1 MSKYSQTLVGNWEDD
16 PYNGLR
22 TTLENSYQT
31 NWEQLENDFKNLKDK
46 IARNDE
52 LARIDY
58 NKDLVNT
65 TKNSYNRASNYY
77 ENLANRGLSS
87 SGMITKLIKAN
98 TEARGAEV
106 GDALGDLL
114 ATSEQNVEGLG
125 EGGKKLLSNQ
135 RNLNTQIASDLGN
148 ITSQEFADRE
158 RYASTMA
165 QINESRAA
173 RKHQQDIDRVYQV
186 MAINDIMF
194 NNDTTDKQKYEEL
207 VLDAGVTGDQAYDIL
222 SAYNYNKVSDKITEQ
237 TNSLNKQKSKLYEY
251 YNMDNPITNSFRRNN
266 LLNAIMDISKF
277 GVQQSINK
285 KNNKIDLLRN
295 DLSKYSYKDLK
306 DILGY

>member
-1 MSKYSQTLVGNWEDD
+1 MSKYSQTLIGNWEDD

-31 NWEQLENDFKNLKDK
+31 NWAQLENDFKNLKDK

-58 NKDLVNT
+58 NRDLVNT

-158 RYASTMA
+158 RYASAMSE
-165 QINESRAA
+165 INESRAA
-173 RKHQQDIDRVYQV
+173 RKHQQDMDKAYQV
-186 MAINDIMF
+186 MTINDILF
-194 NNDTTDKQKYEEL
+194 NSDTTDDEKVKEL
-207 VLDAGVTGDQAYDIL
+207 ILDAGVTGDQAYDIL
-222 SAYNYNKVSDKITEQ
+222 SAYNYKKTNDKIDKQKTKVQKSEDNFNKYNDKDLYINKLVEDTKVMNFIRNIGREVNKQ
-237 TNSLNKQKSKLYEY
+237 SYINSLNDLEKLKTEL
-251 YNMDNPITNSFRRNN
+251 NN
-266 LLNAIMDISKF
+266 YTY
-277 GVQQSINK
+277 Q
-285 KNNKIDLLRN
+285 
-295 DLSKYSYKDLK
+295 DLK

>member
-1 MSKYSQTLVGNWEDD
+1 MRKYSQTLVGNWEDD

-58 NKDLVNT
+58 NRDLVNT

-87 SGMITKLIKAN
+87 SGMITKLIKAD
-98 TEARGAEV
+98 TEAKGSEV

-114 ATSEQNVEGLG
+114 ATSGQNVEGLG

-148 ITSQEFADRE
+148 ITSQEFADKE
-158 RYASTMA
+158 RYASAMS

-173 RKHQQDIDRVYQV
+173 REHLQNMDRMYQIRT
-186 MAINDIMF
+186 INDILF
-194 NNDTTDKQKYEEL
+194 NSDTTDDEKVRDL
-207 VLDAGVTGDQAYDIL
+207 ILDAGVTGDQAYAIL
-222 SAYNYNKVSDKITEQ
+222 SAYNFNKTNDKIDKQKIKVQKSEDNYNKYNDKDLYINKIVGDAKVMNFIRNIGREVNKQ
-237 TNSLNKQKSKLYEY
+237 SYINSLNDLEKLKSE
-251 YNMDNPITNSFRRNN
+251 
-266 LLNAIMDISKF
+266 
-277 GVQQSINK
+277 
-285 KNNKIDLLRN
+285 
-295 DLSKYSYKDLK
+295 LSKYSYQDLK

>member
-1 MSKYSQTLVGNWEDD
+1 MSKYSQTLIGNWEDD

-31 NWEQLENDFKNLKDK
+31 NWEQLENDFRNLKDK

-58 NKDLVNT
+58 NRDLVNT

-87 SGMITKLIKAN
+87 SGMITKLIKAD
-98 TEARGAEV
+98 TEAKGAEV

-114 ATSEQNVEGLG
+114 TTSEQNVEGLG

-135 RNLNTQIASDLGN
+135 RNLNTQLAGDLGN

-173 RKHQQDIDRVYQV
+173 RKHQQDIDRVYQI

-194 NNDTTDKQKYEEL
+194 NSDTTDTQKYEEL

-222 SAYNYNKVSDKITEQ
+222 SAYNYKKIYEDIGKQDRELTALKNKLFMNYGMSNRYSPLGFVNKNILKFKEGIQKNQVSNKSDK
-237 TNSLNKQKSKLYEY
+237 LGKSIAE
-251 YNMDNPITNSFRRNN
+251 
-266 LLNAIMDISKF
+266 
-277 GVQQSINK
+277 
-285 KNNKIDLLRN
+285 
-295 DLSKYSYKDLK
+295 LSKYSYKDLK

>member
-31 NWEQLENDFKNLKDK
+31 NWEQLENDFRNLKDK

-58 NKDLVNT
+58 NRDLVNT

-106 GDALGDLL
+106 GDALSDLL

-165 QINESRAA
+165 EINESRAA

-194 NNDTTDKQKYEEL
+194 NSDTTDTQKYEEL
-207 VLDAGVTGDQAYDIL
+207 VLDAGVTGDQAYDII
-222 SAYNYNKVSDKITEQ
+222 SAYNYNKTKAKIDKQDAKVKKSADRFVKDTRAMNFIE
-237 TNSLNKQKSKLYEY
+237 NISKEVNKQIYMNRLRDLGNLKSE
-251 YNMDNPITNSFRRNN
+251 
-266 LLNAIMDISKF
+266 
-277 GVQQSINK
+277 
-285 KNNKIDLLRN
+285 
-295 DLSKYSYKDLK
+295 LSNYTYQDLK
-306 DILGY
+306 DILNNY